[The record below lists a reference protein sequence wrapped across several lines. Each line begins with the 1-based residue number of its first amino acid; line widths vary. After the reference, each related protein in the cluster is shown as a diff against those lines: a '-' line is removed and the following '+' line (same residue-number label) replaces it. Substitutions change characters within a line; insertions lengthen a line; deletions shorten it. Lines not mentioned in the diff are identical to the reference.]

1 MFFVVA
7 VVFFFIAPFNP
18 LLIIPGLIGAGI
30 LQLFKVK
37 EENYRQEFSGLNKK
51 SRPISRI
58 RSLANYERCPF
69 PYLHNSNF
77 WVLKSSMKLPII
89 VALSALLLSGCG
101 SDRNLVSSDGAET
114 VRGNVPASCEIAG
127 VISEF
132 NTKVPGSK
140 FVPTDWQPSPD
151 TDLDAALAN
160 DGIACTYGIQV
171 AEVGGTILWALN
183 SANVWEL
190 RKQSWIDA
198 GETPIDLPGI
208 DETEAYVLQEG
219 TSADEMHVWRIN
231 LLIRGVWIQVGAS
244 FLQNLDE
251 ALPIIKASIEA
262 IDY

>member
-1 MFFVVA
+1 M
-7 VVFFFIAPFNP
+7 
-18 LLIIPGLIGAGI
+18 
-30 LQLFKVK
+30 QH
-37 EENYRQEFSGLNKK
+37 SKK
-51 SRPISRI
+51 KIRPISRT
-58 RSLANYERCPF
+58 RFLNLYERWLRF
-69 PYLHNSNF
+69 LLSISNY
-77 WVLKSSMKLPII
+77 WVLKSNMKLPVV

-101 SDRNLVSSDGAET
+101 SDRTMVSSNGPET

-132 NTKVPGSK
+132 DTQVPGSK

-151 TDLDAALAN
+151 TDLDAVLSN

-171 AEVGGTILWALN
+171 AEVGGTILWASISDN
-183 SANVWEL
+183 FWEL

-198 GETPIDLPGI
+198 GQTPINLPGV
-208 DETEAYVLQEG
+208 DETEAYILQEG

-244 FLQNLDE
+244 FLQNLNE
-251 ALPIIKASIEA
+251 ALPIIKASVEA